1 MIAVTWRE
9 RNATS
14 NISVMRISTDNGKTL
29 RQILKLA
36 DSGTISGTGRPMPLS
51 FVFLIVFQYDL

>member
-14 NISVMRISTDNGKTL
+14 NISVMRISTDNGRTL
-29 RQILKLA
+29 SPILKLA

-51 FVFLIVFQYDL
+51 FVFLIVFQYDF